1 MGNIDDLLVE
11 TIQTIAPMI
20 EAKTISPVELT
31 EAMLRRIEKID
42 KNIGSYALVTPDLA
56 IKEARRAESEIIAG
70 NYLGALHGVPI
81 ALKDLIDVANVP
93 TECASTIL
101 RGNIPQTNAT
111 VVEKLKAAGAITLGK
126 LNLTEFALYGYHP
139 EFTPPANPWNLKHW
153 AGVSSSGSGAA
164 TAASLCYASLGTD
177 TGGSIRFPS
186 ASCGVVGIKATFGK
200 ISRHGVFPLSDTLD
214 HTGPIARCVMDAAL
228 MLSILE
234 GRDPKDPS
242 TRTDPKS
249 DYYGAARKGLDGF
262 KIGLDPIYCSKGC
275 DTEMSA
281 ATFKAVDLLKVAGA
295 TIVTLSA
302 PELENAAEHWL
313 NICSVDALIAH
324 KGLFPERRE
333 DYGPV
338 FRALLEH
345 GEKVTSVEY
354 AEATRQRQHTT
365 ALINELLTKT
375 DVIVCPAMPTIA
387 GPQTDYPPQQVASVE
402 DIGPLVKFA
411 APTNFSGHPSITIPN
426 GFSAN
431 GIPTGMQFIGRHGDE
446 ASIIRAAAAY
456 EELTDWKK
464 FQPQL

>member
-1 MGNIDDLLVE
+1 
-11 TIQTIAPMI
+11 MI
-20 EAKTISPVELT
+20 ETKTISPIELT
-31 EAMLRRIEKID
+31 EAMLHRIEEID
-42 KNIGSYALVTPDLA
+42 KSIGSYALVTPDLA
-56 IKEARRAESEIIAG
+56 MEDARRAESEIIAG
-70 NYLGALHGVPI
+70 NYLGALHGIPI

-101 RGNIPQTNAT
+101 RGNIPHTNAT
-111 VVEKLKAAGAITLGK
+111 VVEKLKSAGAVTLGK

-139 EFTPPANPWNLKHW
+139 EFTPPANPWNLEHW

-242 TRTDPKS
+242 TRTDPTS
-249 DYYGAARKGLDGF
+249 DYYDASRKGLAGF
-262 KIGLDPIYCSKGC
+262 KIGLDPIYCSEGC

-281 ATFKAVDLLKVAGA
+281 ATFSAVDLLKAAGA
-295 TIVTLSA
+295 TIVALNA
-302 PELENAAEHWL
+302 PELNNAAEHWL
-313 NICSVDALIAH
+313 NICSVDALMGH

-365 ALINELLTKT
+365 ALINELLTRAN
-375 DVIVCPAMPTIA
+375 VLVCPAMPTIA
-387 GPQTDYPPQQVASVE
+387 GPQTDYPPQQVAAVE

-431 GIPTGMQFIGRHGDE
+431 GMPTGMQFIGRHGDE

-456 EELTDWKK
+456 EKLTDWKK
-464 FQPQL
+464 YKPPL

>member
-1 MGNIDDLLVE
+1 MGNIDDLLLE

-20 EAKTISPVELT
+20 ESKTISPVELT
-31 EAMLRRIEKID
+31 EAMLNRIESVD
-42 KNIGSYALVTPDLA
+42 KSIGSYALVTPDLA
-56 IKEARRAESEIIAG
+56 MDEARLAESQIIAG

-101 RGNIPQTNAT
+101 RGNIPRTNAT
-111 VVEKLKAAGAITLGK
+111 VVEKLKSAGAVTLGK

-139 EFTPPANPWNLKHW
+139 EFTPPANPWNLEHW
-153 AGVSSSGSGAA
+153 SGVSSSGSGAA

-186 ASCGVVGIKATFGK
+186 AACGVVGIKATFGK

-214 HTGPIARCVMDAAL
+214 HTGPIARCVKDAAL

-242 TRTDPKS
+242 TRTDPIS
-249 DYYGAARKGLDGF
+249 DYFGATCKGLSDF

-281 ATFKAVDLLKVAGA
+281 ATFTAVDLLKNAGA
-295 TIVTLSA
+295 TIVPLDA
-302 PELENAAEHWL
+302 PDLENAARHWL
-313 NICSVDALIAH
+313 SICSVDALMSH
-324 KGLFPERRE
+324 KELFPERRE

-345 GEKVTSVEY
+345 GETVTSVEY

-365 ALINELLTKT
+365 ALINDLLSKA

-387 GPQTDYPPQQVASVE
+387 GPQSDYPPQQVAAVE

-426 GFSAN
+426 GFSAS
-431 GIPTGMQFIGRHGDE
+431 GMPTGMQFIGRHGDE

-456 EELTDWKK
+456 EELTDWQKHK
-464 FQPQL
+464 PL